1 MLGYC
6 IPLLLKIYNFRNI
19 VVYNI
24 VSYRMRVGRKLWY
37 GSQCYAYYKDYNCRL
52 LIACKKCKFKKRK
65 MYPQSKSK
73 AATRL
78 FSVIV
83 YVSEKKCSESN
94 PLSEIKKLIQQV
106 LTGSAGAY
114 CKFCKPKQEEF
125 CH

>member
-1 MLGYC
+1 
-6 IPLLLKIYNFRNI
+6 
-19 VVYNI
+19 
-24 VSYRMRVGRKLWY
+24 
-37 GSQCYAYYKDYNCRL
+37 
-52 LIACKKCKFKKRK
+52 

-83 YVSEKKCSESN
+83 YAPEKKCSESN
-94 PLSEIKKLIQQV
+94 PLSELEKLIQQV
-106 LTGSAGAY
+106 LMGSAGAY